1 MTTKGYRPLTV
12 TRKEPEIVGRLVAQR
27 AKRLPLVNSPL
38 RWLPSAGDKL
48 LKASRRSRDGKEIT
62 LWTLSRDEARS
73 LFHWGVLFFH
83 PQTDP
88 SEITSAECNA
98 LKSLIQKIAN
108 CLMAKPGPKRMPVED
123 AEWVV
128 GAFEQRESLSVATSI
143 PDGGQSL

>member
-1 MTTKGYRPLTV
+1 MKIIRQSHHFDRWIFSEDRRYSIHRYRQDPKRPSALFINSMTTKGYRPLTV
-12 TRKEPEIVGRLVAQR
+12 TRKEAEIVGRLVAQQ

-98 LKSLIQKIAN
+98 LKSLIQK
-108 CLMAKPGPKRMPVED
+108 
-123 AEWVV
+123 
-128 GAFEQRESLSVATSI
+128 
-143 PDGGQSL
+143 